1 MRTDGYNGKAD
12 LYRPKSS
19 VNMMS
24 STDSDLPLA
33 CGSACSRDPEL
44 VFQMPVFNP
53 RRLKDGEGWQTLLF
67 SDLAALPASGEG
79 KHRDFLV
86 RSTCK
91 GTVVCCVQVKWDY
104 EAFNP
109 LIPPKTKTWPDQARF
124 LRSLLCQ
131 RLSHVD

>member
-53 RRLKDGEGWQTLLF
+53 KTSQGWRRLANSFF
-67 SDLAALPASGEG
+67 SA
-79 KHRDFLV
+79 
-86 RSTCK
+86 
-91 GTVVCCVQVKWDY
+91 
-104 EAFNP
+104 
-109 LIPPKTKTWPDQARF
+109 TWPHYQHQAKETIEISWCDPLARAQWCAVC
-124 LRSLLCQ
+124 R
-131 RLSHVD
+131 

>member
-53 RRLKDGEGWQTLLF
+53 KTSQGWRRLANSSFQRLGRTTSIRRRKP
-67 SDLAALPASGEG
+67 S
-79 KHRDFLV
+79 
-86 RSTCK
+86 
-91 GTVVCCVQVKWDY
+91 
-104 EAFNP
+104 
-109 LIPPKTKTWPDQARF
+109 RF
-124 LRSLLCQ
+124 LGAIHLQGHSGVLCAGEVGLRGIQ
-131 RLSHVD
+131 PTHPTKDKDVA